1 MKILV
6 TGSTGL
12 LGSAL
17 SRTLPRKLDKFVF
30 FASRT
35 HGDLENRREAH
46 ELLQQ
51 IRPDKVLH
59 CAAVVGGIGLNV
71 NSSHELFFRNRL
83 IDQNVLEA
91 ALEVGVRDVVAFASN
106 CIFPTT
112 LQPPYQEAF
121 FDQGPIEVTNYGY
134 GLAKRQLIQT
144 CQMLDRGQTGN
155 FKVLIPSNMYGM
167 GDNFSL
173 DKSHLMGA
181 IVRKTLDAKRKGE
194 SKVTVWGSGK
204 PKRELLFSDDLANW
218 LWSSMHYAESWP
230 SVMNMGQGEEHSVKS
245 LYLMASRATRFPLEL
260 SFDKS
265 KPEGTKSKLLD
276 STTARNGFNWNP
288 RTSIEEG
295 ISKVFENLSK
305 LEATT

>member
-17 SRTLPRKLDKFVF
+17 SRNLPREMEKFVT

-35 HGDLENRREAH
+35 DGNLESRREAH

-51 IRPDKVLH
+51 LRPDTVIH
-59 CAAVVGGIGLNV
+59 CAAVVGGIGLNA

-91 ALEVGVRDVVAFASN
+91 ALEVGVRDLVAFASN
-106 CIFPTT
+106 CIYPTT
-112 LQPPYQEAF
+112 VQPPYRETF

-144 CQMLDRGQTGN
+144 CQMLDQGQTGN
-155 FKVLIPSNMYGM
+155 FKVLIPSNMFGL

-181 IVRKTLDAKRKGE
+181 IIRKTLDAKNKGE
-194 SKVTVWGSGK
+194 SRVTVWGSGK
-204 PKRELLFSDDLANW
+204 PKRELLFADDLANW
-218 LWSSMHYAESWP
+218 IWSSLPFAESWP
-230 SVMNMGQGEEHSVKS
+230 SVMNMGQGEEQSVKS
-245 LYLMASRATRFPLEL
+245 LYLMASIAAGFPLEL
-260 SFDKS
+260 VFDKS
-265 KPEGTKSKLLD
+265 KPDGITSKLLD

-288 RTSIEEG
+288 RTSTEEG
-295 ISKVFENLSK
+295 ISIVLENLSK
-305 LEATT
+305 LEATA